1 MSWEY
6 LKKKWD
12 ERKEYLKNARH
23 YVRLIKKVCVEKID
37 PECKVILFGSVA
49 RGNYRDDSDIDVLVI
64 TDKAVSVW
72 DKVNIQVVIERELNI
87 GSPFEFHIVTRKEFE
102 GWYKRFIDVYEE
114 F

>member
-6 LKKKWD
+6 LKKKWE
-12 ERKEYLKNARH
+12 ERKGYLKDARR
-23 YVRLIKKVCVEKID
+23 YVRLIKEVCVEKVD
-37 PECKVILFGSVA
+37 PECRVILFGSVA
-49 RGNYRDDSDIDVLVI
+49 RGDYRDDSDIDVLVV
-64 TDKAVSVW
+64 TDKAVTVW
-72 DKVNIQVVIERELNI
+72 DKVNIQVVIEGELNI